1 MRPVFLRMQAF
12 GPFAEEQSV
21 DFATF
26 GKDPL
31 FLINGPTGAG
41 KTTILDAISFA
52 LYGETTG
59 DRGAESMRCD
69 HADPDTK
76 TEVEFIFE
84 LGGNHYR
91 VQRLPTQMNAR
102 ERGEGETKRQ
112 ATGNLWKVTP
122 AVGTPALDWPT
133 ELLHTR
139 RVSDINQYLR
149 DLIGLDDQQFR
160 QVVVLPQGKFREV
173 LTAKSSEREAVFASL
188 FKTEKYQR
196 IEDSLK
202 EKNRLVVQEYDVLK
216 QRIEDALERVAMTTE
231 QELQEALTAQQVP
244 LQAAQENHR
253 QLRAKA
259 EQTALASA
267 QAEQTQQQFVRLSQF
282 EQQQQQLLAEADAIA
297 SRQAELLGV
306 REALTIQPL
315 FIEQQRLQKT
325 AMELATNVERTKALL
340 TERTAALTV
349 AEVSLAAAQQR
360 MDALVNVPAQ
370 QTKLQLAIDTAF
382 ALQQQRQ
389 ALNQFEKRQAEVQ
402 QAYQQAQQQLV
413 QHHTQSQQQQQ
424 AIDQLQSLVDAFES
438 PAEAIFTKQGQ
449 LEKQQRLTAVQ
460 QQLKQQQQQ
469 LEQDESKLQLAQAQ
483 FSAAEQA
490 FKLLRKNWHLGQAIR
505 LSHELKEHEP
515 CAVCGSTEHPAP
527 AYQTGALELVSDDQI
542 ATAERELDSLR
553 HVQTEAENA
562 VQRSNQQRMHSES
575 QAQSILSELGEAAE
589 LTLAELTEQIQQL
602 THERMQQQQQKQRLI
617 DLRNEHNQWQTQQQ
631 QLVSREQGLLT
642 ELNTARESTLVCKAN
657 VERQEQELADQS
669 TDVEQLKASLQA
681 LQARYQQAQLELQ
694 QAVDSKNALHDSQ
707 SRAEEQCHGYQ
718 RQLESTGQELNAAQQ
733 QWQQAL
739 LASRFATE
747 QGFLTAM
754 EQAPQLDTWQQ
765 QVNNYE
771 TNRHHVEKQLLS
783 LRADLTGVQQPD
795 IDALKAANEFAKQ
808 EESKALETLQQLTTE
823 HEHLLHTQTHIHS
836 MNKQSAAVLERHSTL
851 GTLTEVVSGRNS
863 LRMSLHRF
871 VLSVLLEDV
880 LQEASHRLLKMSAG
894 RFYLRRAEEQGN
906 LRATGGLDLVVDD
919 SYTGRSRPVNTLSGG
934 ESFMAAMSLALG
946 MSEVV
951 QSYAGGIRLDTLF
964 IDEGFGSLDE
974 EALDA
979 AIEVLM
985 HLRDSGRTIGI
996 ISHVRE
1002 LKERLPQRID
1012 VIRAP
1017 QGSRIKV
1024 VAG

>member
-1 MRPVFLRMQAF
+1 MRPIFLRMQAF
-12 GPFAEEQSV
+12 GPFAEEQTV
-21 DFATF
+21 DFAAF

-76 TEVEFIFE
+76 TEVEFVFE
-84 LGGNHYR
+84 LGGNYYR

-102 ERGEGETKRQ
+102 ERGEGETRRQ
-112 ATGNLWKVTP
+112 AIGHLWKLTAEANTP
-122 AVGTPALDWPT
+122 VLDWPT
-133 ELLHTR
+133 ELLHAR
-139 RVSDINQYLR
+139 RVSDINKYLR

-202 EKNRLVVQEYDVLK
+202 EKNRLVVQEYDLLK
-216 QRIEDALERVAMTTE
+216 QRIKDALERVAMTTE
-231 QELQEALTAQQVP
+231 QELQEALTARQAP
-244 LQAAQENHR
+244 LQAAQQNHR
-253 QLRAKA
+253 QFRGKA
-259 EQTALASA
+259 EQTALACA
-267 QAEQTQQQFVRLSQF
+267 QGEHRQQQFVRLAQF
-282 EQQQQQLLAEADAIA
+282 EQQQKELLAEADVIA
-297 SRQAELLGV
+297 ARQTKLQGV

-315 FIEQQRLQKT
+315 YIEQQRLTKT
-325 AMELATNVERTKALL
+325 AAELVTSVERTKILL
-340 TERTAALTV
+340 TERTAALTA
-349 AEVSLAAAQQR
+349 AETSLAAAQQR
-360 MDALVNVPAQ
+360 MDTQVNVPAQ
-370 QTKLQLAIDTAF
+370 QTKLQLAIDTAL

-389 ALNQFEKRQAEVQ
+389 QLAQFEKRQTEAQ
-402 QAYQQAQQQLV
+402 LCYQQAQQQLE
-413 QHHTQSQQQQQ
+413 QHQSQSQQQLHV
-424 AIDQLQSLVDAFES
+424 IGQLQSRVDTLES
-438 PAEAIFTKQGQ
+438 PEQAIFTKQGQ
-449 LEKQQRLTAVQ
+449 LEKHQRLATVQ
-460 QQLKQQQQQ
+460 QQIKQQQQQ
-469 LEQDESKLQLAQAQ
+469 LEKDKSELEAAQAQ
-483 FSAAEQA
+483 FTAAERAVKQL
-490 FKLLRKNWHLGQAIR
+490 KKNWYLGQAIR
-505 LSHELKEHEP
+505 LSQELKEHEP
-515 CAVCGSTEHPAP
+515 CRVCGSTEHPAP
-527 AYQTGALELVSDDQI
+527 AYQTGVLELVSDEQI
-542 ATAERELDSLR
+542 AAAESELDTLR
-553 HVQTEAENA
+553 NVQTKAHSV
-562 VQRSNQQRMHSES
+562 VQQSNQQRTHFES
-575 QAQSILSELGEAAE
+575 QAQSVVNELGEAAQ
-589 LTLAELTEQIQQL
+589 LTQAELTEQIRLL
-602 THERMQQQQQKQRLI
+602 TAERKQQQQQKQQLT
-617 DLRNEHNQWQTQQQ
+617 DLRSQQQQWQTQQQ
-631 QLVSREQGLLT
+631 QLITTEQKSLT
-642 ELNTARESTLVCKAN
+642 ELNTARENSLVCRAN
-657 VERQEQELADQS
+657 VERQEQELADQT

-681 LQARYQQAQLELQ
+681 LQAGYQHAQLELQ
-694 QAVDSKNALHDSQ
+694 QALEAKNALHDSK
-707 SRAEEQCHGYQ
+707 SRAEEQFHGYQ
-718 RQLESTGQELNAAQQ
+718 RQLESTRQELETVQQ
-733 QWQQAL
+733 QWQQTL

-747 QGFLTAM
+747 QSFLAAV
-754 EQAPQLDTWQQ
+754 EQVEQLGIWQQ
-765 QVNNYE
+765 QVNDYE
-771 TNRHHVEKQLLS
+771 TNRHYVEQQLLS
-783 LRADLTGVQQPD
+783 LRADLKDVQEPD
-795 IDALKAANEFAKQ
+795 LDALKAANELAKQ
-808 EESKALETLQQLTTE
+808 EEVKALEALQQLTTE
-823 HEHLLHTQTHIHS
+823 HEHLLKTQTHINS

-934 ESFMAAMSLALG
+934 ESFMAAMALALG

-1017 QGSRIKV
+1017 QGSQIKIQI
-1024 VAG
+1024 

>member
-1 MRPVFLRMQAF
+1 MRPIFLRMQAF
-12 GPFAEEQSV
+12 GPFAEEQTV
-21 DFATF
+21 DFTAF
-26 GKDPL
+26 GEDPL

-76 TEVEFIFE
+76 TEVDFVFE
-84 LGGNHYR
+84 LGDNHYR

-102 ERGEGETKRQ
+102 ERGEGETRRQ
-112 ATGNLWKVTP
+112 AIGHLWKVTP
-122 AVGTPALDWPT
+122 VTDTPALDWPT

-139 RVSDINQYLR
+139 RVSDINKYLR

-202 EKNRLVVQEYDVLK
+202 EINRLVVQEYDLLK
-216 QRIEDALERVAMTTE
+216 QRIKDALERVGMTTE
-231 QELQEALTAQQVP
+231 QELQEALTAQQAP

-253 QLRAKA
+253 QLRTKA
-259 EQTALASA
+259 EQAALASA
-267 QAEQTQQQFVRLSQF
+267 QAEHVQQQFVRLSEL
-282 EQQQQQLLAEADAIA
+282 EQQQQQLLAEADAIVA
-297 SRQAELLGV
+297 RKTQLIGV

-315 FIEQQRLQKT
+315 LAEQQRLRK
-325 AMELATNVERTKALL
+325 ASAELTTNVERTKALL
-340 TERTAALTV
+340 TERTTTLTAAE
-349 AEVSLAAAQQR
+349 ASLAVAQQR
-360 MDALVNVPAQ
+360 MDAQVNVPAQ
-370 QTKLQLAIDTAF
+370 QTKLQLAIDTAL

-389 ALNQFEKRQAEVQ
+389 QLMQLEKRQAEAQ
-402 QAYQQAQQQLV
+402 LAYQQAQQQLV
-413 QHHTQSQQQQQ
+413 QYQTQSQQQQL
-424 AIDQLQSLVDAFES
+424 AIEQLQSLVDAFES
-438 PAEAIFTKQGQ
+438 PEEAIFIKQGQ
-449 LEKQQRLTAVQ
+449 LEKHQRLAAVQ

-505 LSHELKEHEP
+505 LSQELKEHEP

-527 AYQTGALELVSDDQI
+527 AHETNALELVSDDQI
-542 ATAERELDSLR
+542 AVAENKLDSLR
-553 HVQTEAENA
+553 KVQTKAES
-562 VQRSNQQRMHSES
+562 VVLQSKQQRTHFEL
-575 QAQSILSELGEAAE
+575 QAQSIVSELGEVAK
-589 LTLAELTEQIQQL
+589 LSLAQLAEQIQQL
-602 THERMQQQQQKQRLI
+602 TAERTQQQQQKQQLI
-617 DLRNEHNQWQTQQQ
+617 NLRSQQNQWQTQQQ
-631 QLVSREQGLLT
+631 QLVTTEQSLLT
-642 ELNTARESTLVCKAN
+642 EFNAARESTLVCKTN
-657 VERQEQELADQS
+657 VERQEQELAGQS
-669 TDVEQLKASLQA
+669 TDVEQLKASLKT
-681 LQARYQQAQLELQ
+681 LQASYQQAQLELQ
-694 QAVDSKNALHDSQ
+694 QALEKKNALHDSK
-707 SRAEEQCHGYQ
+707 SRAEEQCHGYL
-718 RQLESTGQELNAAQQ
+718 RQLESTEQELEAAQQ

-747 QGFLTAM
+747 QDFLTAM

-765 QVNNYE
+765 QVNDYE

-783 LRADLTGVQQPD
+783 LRADLKDVPRPD
-795 IDALKAANEFAKQ
+795 IDALKAANELAKQ
-808 EESKALETLQQLTTE
+808 EETKALEALQQLTTA
-823 HEHLLHTQTHIHS
+823 HEHLLSTQTHINS

-1017 QGSRIKV
+1017 QGSRIEV
-1024 VAG
+1024 QI